1 MNVSHLATDLAPTG
15 LSRDNKAE
23 APNDPDKIAKA
34 AQQFEGVLLR
44 QILSESMKPLLE
56 NGAGGQVYGYFLTTS
71 LAESIGKSG
80 GLGLGHVLQAQ
91 LSKGKHDH

>member
-1 MNVSHLATDLAPTG
+1 MNISHLVTDLAPAG
-15 LSRDNKAE
+15 LSRDNAAE
-23 APNDPDKIAKA
+23 SGNDPAKIAEA

-71 LAESIGKSG
+71 LADSMGKSG

-91 LSKGKHDH
+91 LTKGKHDH

>member
-1 MNVSHLATDLAPTG
+1 MNIPSLASDLATSDLPHENAA
-15 LSRDNKAE
+15 KK
-23 APNDPDKIAKA
+23 PNDPAKIAQA
-34 AQQFEGVLLR
+34 AEQFEGILLR

-56 NGAGGQVYGYFLTTS
+56 NGPGAQVYGYFLTAS

-91 LSKGKHDH
+91 LTKGKT